1 VAGKT
6 RLDNKLIARIC
17 KHVEG
22 GSYPDDAAV
31 AEGVPLRT
39 YQHWVSLGTAED
51 APEDSPYA
59 AFVFALDRARAR
71 GRVALVKDVRS
82 GDTQTRRK
90 AKAAAWLLERTHS
103 KRFGAIIRHKVEDE
117 LKRLLE
123 VAKKTLDPGQYRK
136 LCEAL
141 SGLDEMDERVA
152 GGTDPAS
159 LQ

>member
-1 VAGKT
+1 MAGKT
-6 RLDNKLIARIC
+6 RLDAKLTARIC
-17 KHVEG
+17 KHVEN

-39 YQHWVSLGTAED
+39 YQHWLALGTADGVAEN
-51 APEDSPYA
+51 SPYA
-59 AFVFALDRARAR
+59 LFVFALDRARAR
-71 GRVALVKDVRS
+71 GRVALVKDVRT
-82 GDTQTRRK
+82 GDTKTRRK

-117 LKRLLE
+117 LKRLID
-123 VAKKTLDPGQYRK
+123 VAKRVLERDQYRK

-141 SGLDEMDERVA
+141 NDLEQMDERIE
-152 GGTDPAS
+152 GGTEPRS

>member
-1 VAGKT
+1 MAGKT
-6 RLDNKLIARIC
+6 RLDDKLIAKIC
-17 KHVEG
+17 KHVEN
-22 GSYPDDAAV
+22 GSYADDAAV

-39 YQHWVSLGTAED
+39 YQHWVSLGSAED

-59 AFVFALDRARAR
+59 AFVFALERARAR

-82 GDTQTRRK
+82 GDTQTRKK

-103 KRFGAIIRHKVEDE
+103 KKFGAIIRHKVEDE
-117 LKRLLE
+117 LKRYLAVSKRVLE
-123 VAKKTLDPGQYRK
+123 PSQYRK

-141 SGLDEMDERVA
+141 SDLEQTDDSLA
-152 GGTDPAS
+152 GGADAAS

>member
-1 VAGKT
+1 MAGKT
-6 RLDNKLIARIC
+6 RLDAKLIARIC
-17 KHVEG
+17 KHVED

-39 YQHWVSLGTAED
+39 YQHWLSLGTAAD
-51 APEDSPYA
+51 AAEDSPYA

-82 GDTQTRRK
+82 GDTKTRRK

-117 LKRLLE
+117 LKRLID
-123 VAKKTLDPGQYRK
+123 VAKQTLEPAQFRK

-141 SGLDEMDERVA
+141 SDLEQMDERVA
-152 GGTDPAS
+152 GGTDATS